1 MYNKTPSFPFVPY
14 IYTFFIIQLKKTEL
28 KLADFGLA
36 RAFGIPVRSYSHEV
50 NLNTAILISGYFLLP
65 IHENF
70 PNVSYS
76 HINRRDP
83 VLRL

>member
-1 MYNKTPSFPFVPY
+1 MYNKPPGFPFVPY

-50 NLNTAILISGYFLLP
+50 NLNTILVSAYFPLS

-70 PNVSYS
+70 LTFFYS
-76 HINRRDP
+76 HINRHDTIF
-83 VLRL
+83 RL